1 MTEIDEVYDGKSGGA
16 YNSARYLAA
25 AIGNKGK
32 DLLDAGYNINDGINI
47 EPLPHQ
53 RGGCI
58 VFSTD
63 VTNIDT
69 IAADNALIGWSIGH
83 YLDGRYTA
91 TNGKRYGE
99 NSLSVEII
107 GVDLDNLIKIATE
120 LCNSFTQESVL
131 VKDYSSGRVL
141 FLKNQ
146 VSNVEERYYQ
156 EKINRM

>member
-32 DLLDAGYNINDGINI
+32 DLLDASYNINDGINI

-69 IAADNALIGWSIGH
+69 IAADNALIGWS
-83 YLDGRYTA
+83 
-91 TNGKRYGE
+91 
-99 NSLSVEII
+99 
-107 GVDLDNLIKIATE
+107 TE

-141 FLKNQ
+141 F
-146 VSNVEERYYQ
+146 
-156 EKINRM
+156 